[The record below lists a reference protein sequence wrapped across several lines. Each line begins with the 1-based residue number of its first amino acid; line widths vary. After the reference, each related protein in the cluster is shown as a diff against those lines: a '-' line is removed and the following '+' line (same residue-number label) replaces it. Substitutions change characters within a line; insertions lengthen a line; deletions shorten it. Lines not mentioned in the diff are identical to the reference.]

1 MESLAGIFVMVVTMA
16 NSLAPQANL
25 DKVLGVNTQLAQNT
39 RLEVQA
45 SSSSTLRPRVS
56 QTLLN
61 TQTRRETIRENVQE
75 RLEAAKER
83 VIQNRVRLQNQLQL
97 IQDENKRRI
106 VANIAERIEN
116 RNEYWVMHWN
126 NVLERLSSIL
136 AKIEDRTDRAQQ
148 AGLETADLTQTIRS
162 AQTAIADAQTAVNNQ
177 ASKVYSIN
185 ITDETTLRED
195 VQEIIDQYKADLET
209 VQSAIRAARTAVQD
223 CFEALRLLYPQ
234 EVL

>member
-45 SSSSTLRPRVS
+45 SSSPTLRPRVS

-97 IQDENKRRI
+97 IQDENKRRV

-136 AKIEDRTDRAQQ
+136 AKIEDRADRAQQ

-195 VQEIIDQYKADLET
+195 VQEVIDQYKADLET
-209 VQSAIRAARTAVQD
+209 VQSAIRAARAAVQD

>member
-25 DKVLGVNTQLAQNT
+25 EKVLGVNTQLAQNT

-45 SSSSTLRPRVS
+45 SIAPSLRPRVS
-56 QTLLN
+56 QALLDA
-61 TQTRRETIRENVQE
+61 QTRRETVRENVQE

-97 IQDENKRRI
+97 IQDENKRR
-106 VANIAERIEN
+106 VVENIAERVEI

-126 NVLERLSSIL
+126 NVLERLSEIL
-136 AKIEDRTDRAQQ
+136 AKIEDRADRAQQ
-148 AGLETADLTQTIRS
+148 AGLDTTDLTQSIRE
-162 AQTAIADAQTAVNNQ
+162 AQTAISDAQTAVTNQ

-195 VQEIIDQYKADLET
+195 VQEVIGQYKADLET
-209 VQSAIRAARTAVQD
+209 VQSAIRAARAAVQD